1 MTHSALARML
11 EKAKKLADASP
22 TPDAEIDDDKA
33 DEVVVAVK
41 EAVTPVVVA
50 IEDAKSIQEAQEDDT
65 GVNPPAVFATKPAPP
80 PEPVVEA
87 DESAEPEPM
96 TFRQAR
102 MISWLG
108 MIRVE
113 DKLVR
118 IHMLTRDLEE
128 REEINA
134 SWDKALASECIDAL
148 TNGNPYHRPD
158 GWTVYLNRA
167 AYRKY
172 QAKKA
177 S

>member
-1 MTHSALARML
+1 MNHSGLARML
-11 EKAKKLADASP
+11 NRAKKLAESSP
-22 TPDAEIDDDKA
+22 TPEAEIPEEESS
-33 DEVVVAVK
+33 EVIEHIK

-50 IEDAKSIQEAQEDDT
+50 IEDAKAIKAEEDVT
-65 GVNPPAVFATKPAPP
+65 SVNPPAVFATKPAPA
-80 PEPVVEA
+80 PEPVVEV
-87 DESAEPEPM
+87 DENAEPEPM

-108 MIRVE
+108 MIRVK
-113 DKLVR
+113 DQLVG
-118 IHMLTRDLEE
+118 IHMLTRDLDE
-128 REEINA
+128 RELINA

-148 TNGNPYHRPD
+148 TNGSPYHRPD

-167 AYRKY
+167 AYKKY